1 MMKTKSKLLM
11 CLMSFGCLVSCTSLS
26 KNTALNEN
34 FRAKQKIVATTPADL
49 IKANRPDQYYEI
61 ARQYQKKGSYNEAVI
76 AYQKSLQLDP
86 GYTKSITGLATVF
99 ADQKLYNLSIPL
111 FEQVTKLEPN
121 AVNYNNLG
129 YAYFLNN
136 QYVEANR
143 VLTQAIMLEP
153 NYLQAQKN
161 LDLVAK
167 NQPTVTNSDL
177 TQQENNAVPNINQT
191 VELEPVDSGKAD
203 KTSKLILPVNEPQ
216 IVSQDLTINA
226 AEIQPKPKMIQT
238 ASATY
243 ELSMEQPREQPKA
256 IAANID
262 SANNPRTNAFNA
274 PNDILVSI
282 SGGIK
287 FSHIPGMAKLFD
299 LATNTIGAINLND
312 SSKFV
317 EIINGNGIKGIARA
331 VASRLEDAGNVQLK
345 VADSK
350 RFNQS
355 RTHIQYKS
363 GYRDN
368 AVSLNNSLKN
378 KPYLVRND
386 NLPNDVALRLVLGR
400 DILQE
405 ISKSAIHKTVDA
417 EKLS

>member
-11 CLMSFGCLVSCTSLS
+11 CLMSCGCLVSCTSMN
-26 KNTALNEN
+26 KNAALNEN

-129 YAYFLNN
+129 YAYFLNK

-282 SGGIK
+282 SGGVK

-405 ISKSAIHKTVDA
+405 ISKSAIHEIVGT

>member
-11 CLMSFGCLVSCTSLS
+11 CLLSCGCLVSCTSVN

-34 FRAKQKIVATTPADL
+34 FRATQKIVATTKADL
-49 IKANRPDQYYEI
+49 IKATRPDQYYEI
-61 ARQYQKKGSYNEAVI
+61 GRQYQKNGSYSEAVI

-86 GYTKSITGLATVF
+86 SYTKSITGLAAVF
-99 ADQKLYNLSIPL
+99 ADQKLYNISIPL

-161 LDLVAK
+161 LELVAK
-167 NQPTVTNSDL
+167 NLPPAIDNFSA
-177 TQQENNAVPNINQT
+177 QQEIQT
-191 VELEPVDSGKAD
+191 VANNLQTKELKPVTDIKVID
-203 KTSKLILPVNEPQ
+203 TSKLIVPANEPQ
-216 IVSQDLTINA
+216 PES
-226 AEIQPKPKMIQT
+226 KMIQT
-238 ASATY
+238 ASGIY
-243 ELSMEQPREQPKA
+243 ELNLEQSREQPSA
-256 IAANID
+256 IAENMN
-262 SANNPRTNAFNA
+262 SANNPSKQSSNFSGTT
-274 PNDILVSI
+274 NDILVSI

-299 LATNTIGAINLND
+299 LAINTIDAINLND

-331 VASRLEDAGNVQLK
+331 VASRLKDAGNVQFK

-405 ISKSAIHKTVDA
+405 ISKSAIQVTTHA